1 MKPRNVIMWAL
12 LPVILVLVLF
22 TGVQAQELT
31 EVPASYILEQI
42 QSGEDVLFDHIY
54 VTGALDLSKI
64 ELEPVFI
71 VRTGHQLFYG
81 LKEELKP
88 IESPITI
95 TNSVFENDVNFQNA
109 WFRNPIN
116 FRGTNFSR
124 EANFRGAIF
133 DYYVLFNDARFDGDA
148 CFDRVT
154 FGGSA
159 DFTNANFDADI
170 GFQNALFK
178 RDADFYNA
186 TFDGV
191 TDFTFATFS
200 DYTCFNYA
208 NFGSAAEFKSANFIE
223 RASFMCA
230 TFSDDAEFTSAEF
243 DEVDFSNTT
252 FSQFFLLHDADFKR
266 IKVSWSSL
274 KDLYSFDGPTYIKL
288 IKNFRE
294 MEQFE
299 DADDSYYQHRQV
311 SQANKCLSFSKLGD
325 VFMWVTC
332 GYGVKP
338 HHTIWLGVVIILVF
352 SFIYW
357 RGDGI
362 RRLKETDGDGS
373 QVSFGDAL
381 YFSMITCTTVGYGDW
396 YPVDRYRKFVM
407 VEGLVGWLTLALF
420 LVTLANVMIRP

>member
-71 VRTGHQLFYG
+71 VRTGHQRFYG

-95 TNSVFENDVNFQNA
+95 TNSVFENDINFQNA
-109 WFRNPIN
+109 WFRNPII
-116 FRGTNFSR
+116 FRGSTLSR
-124 EANFRGAIF
+124 EVNFRGAIF
-133 DYYVLFNDARFDGDA
+133 DYYVLFNDVRFDDDA

-252 FSQFFLLHDADFKR
+252 FSQHFLIHDADFKR

-274 KDLYSFDGPTYIKL
+274 KDALVIDGPTYVKL

-294 MEQFE
+294 LEQFE
-299 DADDSYYQHRQV
+299 DADDAYYQYRFESTKQKEW
-311 SQANKCLSFSKLGD
+311 SLSKLGD
-325 VFMWVTC
+325 VSMQFLC

-338 HHTIWLGVVIILVF
+338 QLAIVWGVFVILVF
-352 SFIYW
+352 TLIYW
-357 RGDGI
+357 LRNGI
-362 RRLKETDGDGS
+362 RRLKDEDEDNR
-373 QVSFGDAL
+373 VSFGDAL
-381 YFSMITCTTVGYGDW
+381 YFSMVTFTTVGYGDW
-396 YPVDRYRKFVM
+396 YPTDKYRKFVM
-407 VEGLVGWLTLALF
+407 IEGLLGWLLLALF